1 MSESPDPGL
10 ELTPNQLAKRQQ
22 LIDAARTVLR
32 RDGIKG
38 CSSRAIARESGLNNG
53 LIHYYFG
60 TVDAVVD
67 AATWQMVDEIV
78 GQIRAAAHEDA
89 DPAER
94 FWSVVE
100 AHLDAFESPTGQT
113 LLWMDYWVD
122 AVRTGRTEVI
132 GHIDDVIVKALA
144 EALKAAD
151 APEPKTRARAI
162 CAYVTGAA
170 IRRLIRPQTRAEL
183 RAEILTMSGGVAVV
197 RTPPRTPHL
206 KSRATGKSAPSRPRM
221 NAQKAD

>member
-1 MSESPDPGL
+1 MSESTHLDR
-10 ELTPNQLAKRQQ
+10 ELTPNHLAKRQQ
-22 LIDAARTVLR
+22 LMDAARTVLR

-38 CSSRAIARESGLNNG
+38 CTSRAIARESGLNNG
-53 LIHYYFG
+53 LIHYYFE
-60 TVDAVVD
+60 TVEAIVD

-78 GQIRAAAHEDA
+78 SRIRAAAHGHE

-100 AHLDAFESPTGQT
+100 AHLDAFESPPGQIV
-113 LLWMDYWVD
+113 LWMDYWVD
-122 AVRTGRTEVI
+122 AVRSGRTEII

-144 EALKAAD
+144 DALKAAD

-170 IRRLIRPQTRAEL
+170 IRRQIRRQTRAEL
-183 RAEILTMSGGVAVV
+183 RAEIHTMSGGIALAAI
-197 RTPPRTPHL
+197 PPRP
-206 KSRATGKSAPSRPRM
+206 
-221 NAQKAD
+221 

>member
-1 MSESPDPGL
+1 MSESPHPDREP
-10 ELTPNQLAKRQQ
+10 TPNHLAKRQQ
-22 LIDAARTVLR
+22 LVTAAQTVLR

-38 CSSRAIARESGLNNG
+38 CTSRAIARESGFNNG

-67 AATWQMVDEIV
+67 AAIWQMVDEIV
-78 GQIRAAAHEDA
+78 GRIRAAAEAHE

-100 AHLDAFESPTGQT
+100 AHLDTFESPAGQT

-122 AVRTGRTEVI
+122 AVRAGRTEII
-132 GHIDDVIVKALA
+132 GHVDDVIVKALA
-144 EALKAAD
+144 DALKAAE

-170 IRRLIRPQTRAEL
+170 IRRQVRRQTRAEL
-183 RAEILTMSGGVAVV
+183 RAEIFTMSGGIALS
-197 RTPPRTPHL
+197 PPSLR
-206 KSRATGKSAPSRPRM
+206 PSRH
-221 NAQKAD
+221 